1 MDYEISYSIEEE
13 GSLDA
18 VMDMAVVIRTKHNA
32 YTFSRGVW
40 FGSEFTISK
49 DDDISM
55 KFTEK
60 KCAEIWA
67 GEPDENDPPEVHVTR
82 TVTEL

>member
-1 MDYEISYSIEEE
+1 M
-13 GSLDA
+13 
-18 VMDMAVVIRTKHNA
+18 
-32 YTFSRGVW
+32 W

-67 GEPDENDPPEVHVTR
+67 GEPDENDPPEVHATR

>member
-1 MDYEISYSIEEE
+1 M
-13 GSLDA
+13 
-18 VMDMAVVIRTKHNA
+18 
-32 YTFSRGVW
+32 W

-67 GEPDENDPPEVHVTR
+67 GEPEMHPPEVHATR
-82 TVTEL
+82 TVTQL